1 MRVPIHL
8 PRPWLV
14 AAWPG
19 MGDVAT
25 TAANHLID
33 GFAMIPIERMS
44 PGARHDVSSVRIRG
58 GLIDPVR
65 LPQSVFFRAEQSS
78 GRRDIIVFLSQ
89 AQPMQAAV
97 GYAHEVLDVAERLDV
112 ERVVTFASLA
122 SRLLPPENP
131 RVWGAATDSASLA
144 ELRRAE
150 VPSIDDG
157 EIGGLNGLLLG
168 VAASRGIGGMCL
180 LAEIPDFA
188 PAVPNPKAARAA
200 LSVFSVLAG
209 IDINLHPLN
218 RREAVTDRI
227 LRDILQ
233 QIALRESHDD
243 TLDPF
248 SRKGAK
254 RTSRASDGETGRGG
268 DSRRK
273 KKRKANDSAAAQQI
287 EALFIEAKKD
297 QSQAVHLK
305 SELDRLGLFA
315 RYEGRFLDL
324 FRRAE

>member
-1 MRVPIHL
+1 
-8 PRPWLV
+8 
-14 AAWPG
+14 

-25 TAANHLID
+25 IAANHLID
-33 GFAMIPIERMS
+33 GLSMIPIERMP
-44 PGARHDVSSVRIRG
+44 PGTRYDVSSVRIRD

-65 LPQSVFFRAEQSS
+65 LPQSIFFRAEHST

-89 AQPMQAAV
+89 AQPAQAAV

-122 SRLLPPENP
+122 SGLLPPENP

-150 VPSIDDG
+150 VPSITDG

-180 LAEIPDFA
+180 LAEIPYFA

-227 LRDILQ
+227 LRDIMK
-233 QIALRESHDD
+233 QIALRESRDGA
-243 TLDPF
+243 PEPR
-248 SRKGAK
+248 SPGGAK
-254 RTSRASDGETGRGG
+254 PTSRASDGKTGRGS

-273 KKRKANDSAAAQQI
+273 KSTAASDSASAQQI
-287 EALFIEAKKD
+287 EALFVEAKRD
-297 QSQAVHLK
+297 QSRAVHLK

>member
-1 MRVPIHL
+1 MRAPISL
-8 PRPWLV
+8 LRPWLV

-25 TAANHLID
+25 IAANHLID
-33 GFAMIPIERMS
+33 GLAMIPIRRMP
-44 PGARHDVSSVRIRG
+44 PGARYDVSSVRIRD

-65 LPQSVFFRAEQSS
+65 LPQSIFFRAEHSS

-97 GYAHEVLDVAERLDV
+97 GYAHEVLDVAELLDV

-122 SRLLPPENP
+122 SGLLPPENP
-131 RVWGAATDSASLA
+131 RVWGAATDSVSLA

-180 LAEIPDFA
+180 LAEIPYFA

-218 RREAVTDRI
+218 RREAVTDQI
-227 LRDILQ
+227 LRDILK
-233 QIALRESHDD
+233 QIALRESRDNSA
-243 TLDPF
+243 DPF
-248 SRKGAK
+248 SAKGAK
-254 RTSRASDGETGRGG
+254 RSDGETERGG

-273 KKRKANDSAAAQQI
+273 KKLKASDSAAARQI
-287 EALFIEAKKD
+287 EALFIEAKRD
-297 QSQAVHLK
+297 QSQAGHLK